1 MNKTPDHLGGHLNRT
16 NTDEPLLRYVKERF
30 DIESM
35 LDIGCGPGGMK
46 EVANNMGINWWPMD
60 NQSVVFKFEYQNE
73 DGGGASS
80 GSHDGIKFGLGF
92 QF

>member
-30 DIESM
+30 KVETM

-46 EVANNMGINWWPMD
+46 EVIQYMGINWYG
-60 NQSVVFKFEYQNE
+60 V
-73 DGGGASS
+73 DGDTTVIENTDYSLV
-80 GSHDGIKFGLGF
+80 HDFTLMK
-92 QF
+92 QR